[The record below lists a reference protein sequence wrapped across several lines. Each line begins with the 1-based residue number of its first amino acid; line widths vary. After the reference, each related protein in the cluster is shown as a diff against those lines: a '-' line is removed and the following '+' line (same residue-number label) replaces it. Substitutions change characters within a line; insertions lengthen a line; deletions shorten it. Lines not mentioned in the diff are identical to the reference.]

1 MFIPVVI
8 DYAILSKTNEAV
20 VTLSARG
27 ECRAEV
33 CRLVDVGKLATSWF
47 LDVALRNTD
56 HTVGLYTSVRS
67 IGALVREH
75 PELFRNVR
83 RFSTVAPVLTEDFA
97 LARDKK
103 NSIVEERIRSL
114 VNLPI
119 EEGMVVATDASL
131 GTGHRAGIAAV
142 ATRGRVRARSLLV
155 ESVADA
161 EFWAVEM
168 ALTTWAGKTP
178 VLHILTDSQIV
189 YKALNGAE
197 KPTGCATSL
206 RKCFK
211 RMDRAE
217 VYVHWV
223 RGHRGNVL
231 NELANDV
238 AMYTRRNAC
247 WGLVD
252 TQKEMLERSKVELKA
267 MLVDRKLS
275 DFIPAARGEDAW
287 TATGYA
293 A

>member
-1 MFIPVVI
+1 MFIPVVL

-47 LDVALRNTD
+47 LEVAVQNTD
-56 HTVGLYTSVRS
+56 HTVGLYSAVKEV
-67 IGALVREH
+67 GAVVREY

-83 RFSTVAPVLTEDFA
+83 RFSTVVPALQADFA
-97 LARDKK
+97 QARDEK
-103 NSIVEERIRSL
+103 NSIIH
-114 VNLPI
+114 PI

-142 ATRGRVRARSLLV
+142 STRGRVRARSLLV

-168 ALTTWAGKTP
+168 ALATWGGKTP

-197 KPTGCATSL
+197 KPAGCRNSL
-206 RKCFK
+206 RMCAK
-211 RMDRAE
+211 RMERTE
-217 VYVHWV
+217 VFVHWV

-238 AMYTRRNAC
+238 AIYTRRNDC

-252 TQKEMLERSKVELKA
+252 TQKEMLERSKAELKGVLA
-267 MLVDRKLS
+267 GRELG
-275 DFIPAARGEDAW
+275 DFVPAARGEDAW
-287 TATGYA
+287 TAAGYA